1 MADARFRRVLPF
13 TLALLIA
20 STLLP
25 AGAAAQSLNPGPPG
39 PYVFDFRGVTSGV
52 PSTEAFLSDTTGAV
66 TLPTRGFGGGVGG
79 HFYLMRIGPSRLGVG
94 MDLMAVRGTAEDV
107 KTRLTA
113 LDPQLSLNFGS
124 GDGWSYLSAGVGLAH
139 VSSDPSGI
147 SETLHSFNWGG
158 GARWFLGPRFG
169 IGFDVRIRTLS
180 AGDVVPKGTSVGL
193 GIGVS
198 LK

>member
-1 MADARFRRVLPF
+1 MTDARFRRMLPV
-13 TLALLIA
+13 TLALLIT

-25 AGAAAQSLNPGPPG
+25 AGVAAQSLNPGPPG

-52 PSTEAFLSDTTGAV
+52 PASEAFLSDTSGAV

-94 MDLMAVRGTAEDV
+94 LDLMAVRGTAEDV

-113 LDPQLSLNFGS
+113 LDPQVSLNFGS
-124 GDGWSYLSAGVGLAH
+124 GDGWSYLSAGVGVAH
-139 VSSDPSGI
+139 VSSDPSAI
-147 SETLHSFNWGG
+147 AETLHSFNWGG
-158 GARWFLGPRFG
+158 GARWFLSQHFG
-169 IGFDVRIRTLS
+169 IGFDIRVRHLS
-180 AGDVVPKGTSVGL
+180 AGDVVPRGTSVAGAV
-193 GIGVS
+193 GFS